1 MSAFGAC
8 FVYVRESAD
17 DEVER
22 ALLLAQRDVAVA
34 LFVRT
39 RDFTIALRISELE
52 AKLRSIGG

>member
-1 MSAFGAC
+1 MSAFGMC